1 MYSNPHA
8 AVGLVLTTTTY
19 VLTNSEE
26 LAFAIGIP
34 LAIASHYF
42 LDFLFE
48 KHLSKKE
55 VIEYDVIP
63 SLIYVLLALFSGHF
77 WLAMFSWWAG
87 NLFDLIDKKLYLT
100 IFFPKKFK
108 ATHYFHN
115 HKNGIRFTLKQTKLA
130 SVVGTVII
138 IGMMFILKQM

>member
-34 LAIASHYF
+34 LAIASHYV

-48 KHLSKKE
+48 KGLSKRE
-55 VIEYDVIP
+55 VILYDSKF
-63 SLIYVLLALFSGHF
+63 SLC
-77 WLAMFSWWAG
+77 
-87 NLFDLIDKKLYLT
+87 
-100 IFFPKKFK
+100 
-108 ATHYFHN
+108 
-115 HKNGIRFTLKQTKLA
+115 
-130 SVVGTVII
+130 
-138 IGMMFILKQM
+138 FISFI

>member
-8 AVGLVLTTTTY
+8 AVGLLITTTTY

-34 LAIASHYF
+34 LAIASHYV

-48 KHLSKKE
+48 KGLSKDE
-55 VIEYDVIP
+55 VITYDVLP

-100 IFFPKKFK
+100 IYSQILFKK
-108 ATHYFHN
+108 
-115 HKNGIRFTLKQTKLA
+115 LK
-130 SVVGTVII
+130 SY
-138 IGMMFILKQM
+138 